1 MGGTMAVGHE
11 PCRPCPS
18 MDRFAVPRTISQERE
33 DMDPNLTVGLIG
45 AGIGTLPVLIVVIAA
60 IYKRGRKDQALKGE
74 IEQLKSELAHRP
86 DFEGVN
92 NKIAGLATKEEL
104 LQRTEQLW
112 NEVSKSPT
120 GSHKIFSHTLEKLD
134 REINELHEKV
144 NHGLAMGVE
153 RGSASERRILDQIA
167 QLRADVEVL
176 RHGSSMVVDALNDV
190 EKSVAQLL
198 KNAEA
203 DGVRLKGLDKAHDQL
218 EQRIRQL
225 ERELSALAAKVQER
239 RQ

>member
-1 MGGTMAVGHE
+1 MVMGQRLKL
-11 PCRPCPS
+11 RPS
-18 MDRFAVPRTISQERE
+18 VDRFAVSRTISR
-33 DMDPNLTVGLIG
+33 DRNGTMDPTLTVGLLG
-45 AGIGTLPVLIVVIAA
+45 AGIGALPVLVVLVTA
-60 IYKRGRKDQALKGE
+60 IYRRGKRDQALKGE
-74 IEQLKSELAHRP
+74 LDAIKTELAHRP

-92 NKIAGLATKEEL
+92 NKIVGLATKEEL

-144 NHGLAMGVE
+144 NHGLAMGQE

-203 DGVRLKGLDKAHDQL
+203 DGVRLKGLDKTHDQF

-225 ERELSALAAKVQER
+225 ERDLTALAARLQER
-239 RQ
+239 QK